1 MTFTTAMTTIA
12 LGILMSVAAG
22 ATPLHDAAENGNA
35 NVIVRLLDSGADAN
49 TLDKDGLTALH
60 IAASYG
66 HANLAKLLLDAG
78 ADPRIEEPTTDLTGL
93 HFAAGTGDADTVR
106 LLLESGI
113 DANVRARYALTPLHA
128 AAIEGNASAAR
139 LLLDADAEASA
150 RDVGRQYATS
160 LGWGERQCRNGTGSA
175 RRPSRR

>member
-1 MTFTTAMTTIA
+1 MTFTTAMTTVA
-12 LGILMSVAAG
+12 LGILISVAAG
-22 ATPLHDAAENGNA
+22 ATPLHDAAENGDA
-35 NVIVRLLDSGADAN
+35 NVIVRLLDSGTDAN

-78 ADPRIEEPTTDLTGL
+78 ADPRVEEPTADLTAL

-113 DANVRARYALTPLHA
+113 DANVRARYAVTPLHA
-128 AAIEGNASAAR
+128 AAIEGNASAR

-150 RDVGRQYATS
+150 RGRGWQYATS
-160 LGWGERQCRNGTGSA
+160 LGWGERQCRSGTGSA